1 MKIFLLTTVAIIILS
16 FFILIVSSTI
26 ISDGKQGRPGLN
38 EVSGE
43 VELNHNEFIQISG
56 KDIFGKEISE
66 QDFSEEIIMIDFWA
80 SWCPPCIQEAE
91 VLSDASKYWK
101 DKNVRFIGLA
111 LWDNENSVKKFVE
124 KHDFKY
130 DITLDK
136 DGKYRDLTSHV
147 EDLNPNSLNFETFSK
162 IKSLDLLSLSE
173 IPKSERIGSCIS
185 RPGKFIAIGLNFSD
199 HAAETGAKPPTE
211 PIMFMKA
218 TSSICGPNDNIEIV
232 SGSKKLD
239 WEVELGVIIGKDA
252 KHISERES
260 QDHILGYCLVNDV
273 SEREWQIEKMG
284 QWVKGKSH
292 DTFGPVGP
300 YLVTKDEIKDINN
313 LNMSLNLN
321 GNRMQTGNTN
331 TMIFNVDVIV
341 SYVSKFMSLQAGDII
356 TTGTPPGVGMG
367 MKPQKFLKKGDELK
381 LKIDNLGE
389 QNSKVVAI

>member
-1 MKIFLLTTVAIIILS
+1 MKLLRIGNL
-16 FFILIVSSTI
+16 
-26 ISDGKQGRPGLN
+26 
-38 EVSGE
+38 
-43 VELNHNEFIQISG
+43 
-56 KDIFGKEISE
+56 GKEK
-66 QDFSEEIIMIDFWA
+66 
-80 SWCPPCIQEAE
+80 P
-91 VLSDASKYWK
+91 V
-101 DKNVRFIGLA
+101 V
-111 LWDNENSVKKFVE
+111 
-124 KHDFKY
+124 
-130 DITLDK
+130 LDK

-162 IKSLDLLSLSE
+162 IKSLDLLSLPE